1 MQNDQIMWQNFEKH
15 YIRTYRCESLAE
27 TRHFRQLLNR
37 VTPILN
43 NAGSIMK
50 MVDVIQ
56 QSKFMIS
63 DFVLIFQQPQ
73 IRYKDL
79 ELGCS
84 PFSTRKIFSQLNRDS
99 VFKGSGR
106 AFEALESTWAI
117 DLNNTRPNRAESALI
132 FLWLSMIIIYDS

>member
-1 MQNDQIMWQNFEKH
+1 
-15 YIRTYRCESLAE
+15 
-27 TRHFRQLLNR
+27 
-37 VTPILN
+37 
-43 NAGSIMK
+43 MK

-63 DFVLIFQQPQ
+63 DFVFIFQQPQ

-84 PFSTRKIFSQLNRDS
+84 PFLTRKFFSQLNRDS

-106 AFEALESTWAI
+106 AFEALEST
-117 DLNNTRPNRAESALI
+117 
-132 FLWLSMIIIYDS
+132 